1 MSKQV
6 YEETQEFL
14 EDKWGPLGGWAQAV
28 MFAADLRPVTPKK
41 KGSLSGLIPSTPSTV
56 TSIKVESTHKTEW
69 EETSPSKRT
78 EDDSPLKRKA
88 DTKEFKRTRSAT
100 RMSIKRTESDLIS
113 DAVASKL
120 SVDPAAG
127 SREMK

>member
-28 MFAADLRPVTPKK
+28 MFAADLKPITPKK
-41 KGSLSGLIPSTPSTV
+41 KGSISGLLPSTPTNSK
-56 TSIKVESTHKTEW
+56 SIKVESSAKPEW
-69 EETSPSKRT
+69 DPSPSRRI

-88 DTKEFKRTRSAT
+88 ETREFKRTRSAT
-100 RMSIKRTESDLIS
+100 RLSIKRTESDLIA
-113 DAVASKL
+113 DEVASKL
-120 SVDPAAG
+120 NVEPGPS
-127 SREMK
+127 SEEIE

>member
-28 MFAADLRPVTPKK
+28 MFAADLKPITPKK
-41 KGSLSGLIPSTPSTV
+41 KGSISGLLPSTPNS
-56 TSIKVESTHKTEW
+56 SKIIKVESSAKPEW
-69 EETSPSKRT
+69 DPSPSKRI

-88 DTKEFKRTRSAT
+88 ETREFKRTRSAT
-100 RMSIKRTESDLIS
+100 RLSIKRTESDLIA
-113 DAVASKL
+113 DEVAAKL
-120 SVDPAAG
+120 SVDPGPG
-127 SREMK
+127 SGEIK

>member
-28 MFAADLRPVTPKK
+28 MFAADLKPTTPKK
-41 KGSLSGLIPSTPSTV
+41 KGSISGLLPKTPTSS
-56 TSIKVESTHKTEW
+56 TSIKVESSAKPEW
-69 EETSPSKRT
+69 DESPSKRI

-88 DTKEFKRTRSAT
+88 ETREFKRTRSAT
-100 RMSIKRTESDLIS
+100 RLSIKRTESDLI
-113 DAVASKL
+113 AEEVATKL
-120 SVDPAAG
+120 KVDPGPG
-127 SREMK
+127 SEEIK